1 MLTLRLFSI
10 LAGFGAAIGL
20 WRVYRSV
27 PAGVG
32 SRQWICAVFALLG
45 ALTGAR
51 VGYVLAHPFYYSLH
65 PEQAGQ
71 FWLGGFNAFG
81 AFAGA
86 ALFALLGGAALHL
99 NVLSALDST
108 SRMLLPI
115 ATLIWLGLWYEG
127 VAYGQALPSGAFL
140 SYPALDETG
149 MLSNRFPLQLIAALS
164 LLLLLGLIEHFTQ
177 FKRPGF
183 RFSLVSLGFFTHTL
197 VFSLFRADAVF
208 PIRGIRSDGLL
219 ALIFAVAFALLSVL
233 LLLTAA
239 RKKDKMKLEE
249 NV

>member
-45 ALTGAR
+45 VLTGAR

-65 PEQAGQ
+65 PEQAVQ

-86 ALFALLGGAALHL
+86 ALFTLLGGAALRL

-149 MLSNRFPLQLIAALS
+149 MLSNRFPLQLVAGLS
-164 LLLLLGLIEHFTQ
+164 LLLLLGLIEHIIQ

-183 RFSLVSLGFFTHTL
+183 RFSLVSLGFFTHML

-239 RKKDKMKLEE
+239 RKKDKMKSEE